1 MQRGAAA
8 TYPREAQR
16 RFATAQLATGPC
28 LNYAE
33 QGRGEAIVFLHGW
46 PDSWFSFSRVLALL
60 PARYRALAPDQRGF
74 GDSDRPAGGY
84 EIASLAADVRAFLDA
99 VGIERATVVGHS
111 FGSFVARRL
120 AVAHPEC
127 VARLVLIGTGLAALN
142 PVTQEVQSDLQ
153 GLPDPVPAAFAREF
167 QASTVHLPVPEAF
180 FERIIF
186 ESMKLPGPL
195 WREVLDNL
203 LTYEDATQLAS
214 IAAPTLLLWGAH
226 DALFPR
232 EDQERLVA
240 AIPGATL
247 KIYRDTGHCPNWE
260 RPEAVAADLCA
271 FMQEPA
277 YSGSSGKTGRFSF
290 S

>member
-1 MQRGAAA
+1 VQ
-8 TYPREAQR
+8 REAVATDSREARR
-16 RFATAQLATGPC
+16 RFATAQLATGPR

-60 PARYRALAPDQRGF
+60 PARYHALAPDQRGF

-84 EIASLAADVRAFLDA
+84 GIASLADDVRAFLDA
-99 VGIERATVVGHS
+99 VGIERATLVGHS

-120 AVAHPEC
+120 ALVYPER
-127 VARLVLIGTGLAALN
+127 VARLVLIGSGLAALN
-142 PVTQEVQSDLQ
+142 PVTREVQTALRE
-153 GLPDPVPAAFAREF
+153 LPDPVPAAFAREF
-167 QASTVHLPVPEAF
+167 QASTVQFPVPEAF

-203 LTYEDATQLAS
+203 LAYEDATQLAS
-214 IAAPTLLLWGAH
+214 VAAPTLLLWGAQ

-277 YSGSSGKTGRFSF
+277 YNGSSGNAGRFSF